1 MTEKR
6 RIKYNI
12 INEKILI
19 KFLYTN
25 FIVLIPFI
33 ALYSHLGDRNKS
45 INDFKANKVLTCTLK
60 SLIIDVSKKDDWKI
74 EGYSFIKGK
83 TQIPVTK
90 CEIMHSLVNKIWTFI
105 NYYFS
110 DALLKYFRP
119 YFNIKYRHFL
129 YL

>member
-83 TQIPVTK
+83 TEIPVTK
-90 CEIMHSLVNKIWTFI
+90 CEIK
-105 NYYFS
+105 
-110 DALLKYFRP
+110 D
-119 YFNIKYRHFL
+119 
-129 YL
+129 

>member
-25 FIVLIPFI
+25 FIVLVPIA
-33 ALYSHLGDRNKS
+33 ALYFHLGDRDKS
-45 INDFKANKVLTCTLK
+45 INDFRANKILTCTLK
-60 SLIIDVSKKDDWKI
+60 SLVIDVSKQDDWKI
-74 EGYSFIKGK
+74 EDYSFIKGK

-90 CEIMHSLVNKIWTFI
+90 CEIK
-105 NYYFS
+105 
-110 DALLKYFRP
+110 D
-119 YFNIKYRHFL
+119 
-129 YL
+129 

>member
-1 MTEKR
+1 MIEKR
-6 RIKYNI
+6 RINYYITNTRVQ
-12 INEKILI
+12 L

-33 ALYSHLGDRNKS
+33 VLYSHLGDREKS

-60 SLIIDVSKKDDWKI
+60 SLVIDVSKQDDWKI

-90 CEIMHSLVNKIWTFI
+90 CEIK
-105 NYYFS
+105 
-110 DALLKYFRP
+110 D
-119 YFNIKYRHFL
+119 
-129 YL
+129 